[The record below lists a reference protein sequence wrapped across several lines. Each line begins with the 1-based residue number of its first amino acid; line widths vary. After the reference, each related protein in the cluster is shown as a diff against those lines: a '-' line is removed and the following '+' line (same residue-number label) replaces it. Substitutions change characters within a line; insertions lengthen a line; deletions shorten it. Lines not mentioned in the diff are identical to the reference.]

1 MFRTAAPAA
10 EPAPVVMDS
19 PPSDLI
25 PLSVIKLDLPEPG
38 EGWGA
43 FLAARDVDVKTD
55 DIGRPS
61 VTRATARM
69 LIAEHASNEAK
80 KALLRQDAERR
91 AVEEDRER
99 GRQLYRGIPVTEG
112 LTGTEALLAAAA
124 ADNPHRRISP
134 VEEALGGTRDLVTI
148 RRHPSASDDWFSADD
163 S

>member
-91 AVEEDRER
+91 AVEEDREPR
-99 GRQLYRGIPVTEG
+99 TIEQRAPDLERRRVEDRPGPPGRRSCR
-112 LTGTEALLAAAA
+112 A
-124 ADNPHRRISP
+124 HS
-134 VEEALGGTRDLVTI
+134 TR
-148 RRHPSASDDWFSADD
+148 
-163 S
+163 